1 MPANTGHQLPPLT
14 LPAPQVLEPPAAS
27 KLASGDAS
35 RTPSPRLGSQD
46 WGASGVSLTPPRCT
60 RAFRF
65 SAIFQGSPD
74 PQLPRFHRPQLAPPP
89 RFSAMQLQGSL
100 FPRLRIPTPSHLE
113 RRRAGGGGSTRRRGR
128 RRLGQVSFRAAA
140 RSPHVSGA
148 ARHPGAE
155 AKSPSRGGRR
165 GHKEQ

>member
-1 MPANTGHQLPPLT
+1 MPENTGHQLPPLT
-14 LPAPQVLEPPAAS
+14 LPAPQVLAPPAAS
-27 KLASGDAS
+27 KLGSGDAS
-35 RTPSPRLGSQD
+35 RTPSPRLGSRD
-46 WGASGVSLTPPRCT
+46 WGESGASLTPLVARALS
-60 RAFRF
+60 AFRLF
-65 SAIFQGSPD
+65 SRAPQT

-113 RRRAGGGGSTRRRGR
+113 RRRAGGGGSMRRRGR
-128 RRLGQVSFRAAA
+128 RRLGQVSVRAAA

-155 AKSPSRGGRR
+155 AKSPSRVGP
-165 GHKEQ
+165 